1 MHTYPVGADDSV
13 RPQTAP
19 VFTGIYGES
28 VAAQR
33 ADVGIGPYRTPA
45 NPYFPASFERK
56 AFLQQILNRSY
67 SQIWCTITG
76 GAYQIA
82 RRVSPCVRN
91 GYKTGASL
99 NRTRSTHQ
107 TVPQRPF
114 SPPSFPARR
123 KRRGRRRRVRNDHDG
138 TNPCR
143 QGFLSSVLV
152 SSFPNR
158 KLNLRFGFHG
168 KFATTSQSRLRRASS
183 PERGAFR

>member
-1 MHTYPVGADDSV
+1 MPVTAVRDEGALRMWVCRLPVHIDPAGCTGFTEIFGEFVTSHWADDSV

-91 GYKTGASL
+91 ICKSDSCL
-99 NRTRSTHQ
+99 NCTRRTHQ
-107 TVPQRPF
+107 TRPSAPFLPILFRQDGKEWAVGDIPQYHIPIKVPNQTGELP
-114 SPPSFPARR
+114 
-123 KRRGRRRRVRNDHDG
+123 
-138 TNPCR
+138 
-143 QGFLSSVLV
+143 
-152 SSFPNR
+152 
-158 KLNLRFGFHG
+158 
-168 KFATTSQSRLRRASS
+168 
-183 PERGAFR
+183 